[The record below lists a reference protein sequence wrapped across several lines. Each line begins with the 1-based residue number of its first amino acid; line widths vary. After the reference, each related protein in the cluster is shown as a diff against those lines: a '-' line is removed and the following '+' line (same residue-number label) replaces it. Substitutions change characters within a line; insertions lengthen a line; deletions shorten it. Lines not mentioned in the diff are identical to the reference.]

1 MVEARVQYLD
11 KQEERS
17 HYFFACMFATLVN
30 CWAKDPIKASQL
42 LGGDAL
48 VLEMQQEQERE
59 KQKITLEKK
68 LALLEKRNKK
78 R

>member
-1 MVEARVQYLD
+1 MVEAKSQHLD
-11 KQEERS
+11 KIEERWQ
-17 HYFFACMFATLVN
+17 HFFACMFATVVN

-42 LGGDAL
+42 LGGDAV

-59 KQKITLEKK
+59 KQKIEHERK